1 MTASEWQHAR
11 NILCVRLDYLGDVLM
26 TTPAIRAL
34 HESIPGTHI
43 TLLTSAIGTAA
54 AHYIPDIDDAIV
66 YQAPWLKHSERHTRE
81 EDFAMIETLAA
92 RRFDAA
98 VIFTVYS
105 QSPLPAAMLCHLA
118 GIPLRLAHCREN
130 PYALLTH
137 WVAETEPHNKLRHEV
152 RRQLDLVAAI
162 GAQSRDERLVFC
174 VPQTDMQRMCRLL
187 DEIGINR
194 EKPWIIMHPGAS
206 AASRRYPPEY
216 MTAAARE
223 LSERLPCRVI
233 LTGSS
238 EEAPLA
244 EHIAAQVPHS
254 HSLAGQLQLGELAA
268 LIGLTPLLISNNTG
282 PVHLAAALGTPVV
295 DLYALTNPQ
304 HAPWKVASRV
314 LYHDVPCRFCY
325 KSVCPE
331 GHHRCLTE
339 VSPSQVVSAA
349 LELLQQTAN
358 EDPAPPK
365 HECMSQN
372 RWLHQLF

>member
-1 MTASEWQHAR
+1 MTASEWRHAR

-34 HESIPGTHI
+34 RESIPGTRI
-43 TLLTSAIGTAA
+43 TLLTSAIGAA
-54 AHYIPDIDDAIV
+54 AARYIPDIDDAIV

-81 EDFAMIETLAA
+81 EDLAMMETLAA

-137 WVAETEPHNKLRHEV
+137 WVAETEPHIKLRHEV

-174 VPQTDMQRMCRLL
+174 VPQADTQRMRRLL
-187 DEIGINR
+187 DEIGIDR
-194 EKPWIIMHPGAS
+194 KKPWIVLHPGAS

-216 MTAAARE
+216 MAAAARE

-238 EEAPLA
+238 EEASLA
-244 EHIAAQVPHS
+244 ENIAAQVPHS
-254 HSLAGQLQLGELAA
+254 HSFAGRLKLGELAA
-268 LIGLTPLLISNNTG
+268 LISLAPLLISNNTG

-304 HAPWKVASRV
+304 HTPWKVASRV

-331 GHHRCLTE
+331 GHHRCLTA
-339 VSPSQVVSAA
+339 VPPSQVVGAA
-349 LELLQQTAN
+349 LDLL
-358 EDPAPPK
+358 
-365 HECMSQN
+365 
-372 RWLHQLF
+372 R